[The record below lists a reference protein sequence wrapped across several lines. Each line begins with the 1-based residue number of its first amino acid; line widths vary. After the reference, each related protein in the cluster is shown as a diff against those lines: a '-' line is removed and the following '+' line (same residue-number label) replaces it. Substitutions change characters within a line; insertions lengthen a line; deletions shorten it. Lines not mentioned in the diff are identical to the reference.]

1 MKVIGYCLAFI
12 FTITGSFVHFALL
25 WVTNKVNLILNIIKS
40 IDLLDIQIIIKESQ
54 ILSFKKKKQI
64 IKILFILYFFF
75 TALYTLTIKLWILY

>member
-12 FTITGSFVHFALL
+12 FTITGSFVHFTFL

-64 IKILFILYFFF
+64 IKILFILFFF
-75 TALYTLTIKLWILY
+75 LPLYIH